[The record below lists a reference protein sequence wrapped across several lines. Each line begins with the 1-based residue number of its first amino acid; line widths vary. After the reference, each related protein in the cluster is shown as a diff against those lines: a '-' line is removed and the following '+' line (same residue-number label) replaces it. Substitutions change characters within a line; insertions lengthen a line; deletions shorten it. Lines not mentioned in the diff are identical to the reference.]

1 MCREKK
7 NLRLQ
12 LQFLQLNSPAFIIG
26 LSANSN
32 RLSLTSLNALI
43 LNKQITSPIL
53 MSCLT
58 YDLSLSTA
66 GCER

>member
-1 MCREKK
+1 MCRGKK
-7 NLRLQ
+7 SRLQ
-12 LQFLQLNSPAFIIG
+12 LQFVHLNSPTLMG
-26 LSANSN
+26 VLSARSNSF
-32 RLSLTSLNALI
+32 SCTSLNALI